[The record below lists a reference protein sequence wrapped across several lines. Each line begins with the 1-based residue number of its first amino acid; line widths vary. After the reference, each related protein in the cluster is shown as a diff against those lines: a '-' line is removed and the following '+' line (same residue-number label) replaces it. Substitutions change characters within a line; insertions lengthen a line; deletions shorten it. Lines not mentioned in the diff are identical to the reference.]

1 MEGGKDLPGRRPG
14 LCKGPKFAT
23 GVVAQA
29 VSTPECWGGI
39 WLLPEGFGKGT
50 LSTVGGVPTRDKTP
64 SFPQSQ
70 VPTSPWHRQFPP
82 WQFCLAGQAGLAG
95 LAANGPSI
103 TADAFL
109 LGSRAACCFWG
120 GEWP

>member
-50 LSTVGGVPTRDKTP
+50 LSTVGGVPTRDKNIILSAVSSPHVPVAQT
-64 SFPQSQ
+64 
-70 VPTSPWHRQFPP
+70 VPT
-82 WQFCLAGQAGLAG
+82 LAVLPGRPGRAGW
-95 LAANGPSI
+95 PS
-103 TADAFL
+103 
-109 LGSRAACCFWG
+109 G
-120 GEWP
+120 